1 MPVNVATT
9 PHIKVKVGSQ
19 NLGVVRLRMML
30 QGIYRCRLVNGKLR
44 PGTFQLTS
52 NNTYPTK

>member
-1 MPVNVATT
+1 MPLKVATT

-30 QGIYRCRLVNGKLR
+30 QGIYRCRLVNGKLQPR
-44 PGTFQLTS
+44 VFQLTS
-52 NNTYPTK
+52 NNT